1 MKNKDYQKNE
11 EVMDTTPSS
20 RVQFASIGDDDGS
33 NVWLVSAMNSA
44 AGPTAAPQNVRLLY
58 VENDTLLMRWDPPPK
73 HHRNGV
79 LLGYK
84 VVTAP

>member
-33 NVWLVSAMNSA
+33 NV
-44 AGPTAAPQNVRLLY
+44 
-58 VENDTLLMRWDPPPK
+58 
-73 HHRNGV
+73 
-79 LLGYK
+79 
-84 VVTAP
+84 